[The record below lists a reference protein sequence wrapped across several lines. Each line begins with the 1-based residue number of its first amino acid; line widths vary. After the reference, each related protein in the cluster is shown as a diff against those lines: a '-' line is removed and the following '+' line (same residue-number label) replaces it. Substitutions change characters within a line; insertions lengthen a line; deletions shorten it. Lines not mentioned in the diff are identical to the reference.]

1 MIRIKTYINWFWK
14 LNREKARFQADEVQ
28 IALDESKSRYEQ
40 IQEQFGE
47 SKKQISALTETNQQL
62 MKQNE
67 MEKIE
72 AMESLDE
79 LKKVVEE
86 KQGQLIVLLEET
98 KQRDSVVGELNKQ
111 MQQLQSEF
119 ATQRTKLEEQL
130 QKTLE
135 EAKVMG
141 ELQKELYVL
150 TSILCLLTF

>member
-1 MIRIKTYINWFWK
+1 
-14 LNREKARFQADEVQ
+14 
-28 IALDESKSRYEQ
+28 
-40 IQEQFGE
+40 
-47 SKKQISALTETNQQL
+47 

-98 KQRDSVVGELNKQ
+98 KQRDSVVGELNQQ

-141 ELQKELYVL
+141 ELQQELYVL

>member
-1 MIRIKTYINWFWK
+1 
-14 LNREKARFQADEVQ
+14 
-28 IALDESKSRYEQ
+28 
-40 IQEQFGE
+40 
-47 SKKQISALTETNQQL
+47 

-98 KQRDSVVGELNKQ
+98 KQRDSVVGELNQQ

>member
-1 MIRIKTYINWFWK
+1 MG
-14 LNREKARFQADEVQ
+14 ARFQADEVQ

-86 KQGQLIVLLEET
+86 KQGQLIVLLEE
-98 KQRDSVVGELNKQ
+98 KKECDSVISELTETNSLLKK
-111 MQQLQSEF
+111 LSE
-119 ATQRTKLEEQL
+119 TEN
-130 QKTLE
+130 
-135 EAKVMG
+135 
-141 ELQKELYVL
+141 
-150 TSILCLLTF
+150 